1 MNIIVL
7 LIVLGVVF
15 FATIIGIGYLIL
27 SRLDIKKRIHP
38 NAVDDAEEKTKGWKS
53 IQKGY
58 KKLAKPL
65 GELIP
70 RPPEEMSKQERKLVQ
85 AGIRGKDSVKM
96 LYGSKLLMAIVFLLL
111 SISLGLIWI
120 NPLLCLMV
128 SILLGFMIPDLW
140 LNYAIAARTDKIQ
153 RALPNA
159 LDLAVVCI
167 ESGMGLDQ
175 ALQRIG
181 QEMKK
186 GFKEMSDELNILGLE
201 IRAGRTRTEALRNL
215 ANRTTSQDLKSL
227 VAVLIQTD
235 RFGTSVAQSLRVFA
249 DTMRTTRRLRAEE
262 HAAKM
267 TIKMIPPLV
276 FFIFPVIMVILM
288 GPAFITILRVLTKEL
303 VGS

>member
-1 MNIIVL
+1 MEIIVL
-7 LIVLGVVF
+7 LITLGVVF
-15 FATIIGIGYLIL
+15 FAAILGIGYLIL
-27 SRLDIKKRIHP
+27 GRLDIKKRIHLE
-38 NAVDDAEEKTKGWKS
+38 AVEDTGKKTKAWKS

-58 KKLAKPL
+58 EKLAKPL

-85 AGIRGKDSVKM
+85 AGIRRKDNVKM
-96 LYGSKLLMAIVFLLL
+96 LYGSKLLLAIVFLLISVATGL
-111 SISLGLIWI
+111 FWMNAFLCVIISLFLGL
-120 NPLLCLMV
+120 V
-128 SILLGFMIPDLW
+128 VPDLW
-140 LNYAIAARTDKIQ
+140 LSYAISSRTEKIQ
-153 RALPNA
+153 KALPNA

-175 ALQRIG
+175 AFQRIG

-186 GFKEMSDELNILGLE
+186 GFPELSDELNILGLE
-201 IRAGRTRTEALRNL
+201 IRAGRSRTEALHNL
-215 ANRTTSQDLKSL
+215 ANRSRSQDLRSL

-267 TIKMIPPLV
+267 TIKMVPPLV
-276 FFIFPVIMVILM
+276 FFIFPVIMVLLL
-288 GPAFITILRVLTKEL
+288 GPAFITILRVFPKQ
-303 VGS
+303 